1 MKNNYI
7 LKIKGKHKLDAKDIL
22 LTIIVFSYFIL
33 LFILAIS
40 LAISTIFGLTGIFV
54 LIILF
59 LVIIGVIDYL
69 IYKKM

>member
-22 LTIIVFSYFIL
+22 LTIIVFSYFII

>member
-22 LTIIVFSYFIL
+22 LTIIVFSYFII

-54 LIILF
+54 LINRLF
-59 LVIIGVIDYL
+59 NI
-69 IYKKM
+69 